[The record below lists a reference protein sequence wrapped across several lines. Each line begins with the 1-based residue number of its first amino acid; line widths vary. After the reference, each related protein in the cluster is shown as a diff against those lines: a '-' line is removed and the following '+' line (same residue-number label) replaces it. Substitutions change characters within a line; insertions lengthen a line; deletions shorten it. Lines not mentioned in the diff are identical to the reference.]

1 MTFSRLRRF
10 LTSEEGPTAAEYAVM
25 LALILLAIFGIVQTL
40 GTTTSTNWST
50 NATRI
55 RNATTGS

>member
-1 MTFSRLRRF
+1 MTYSQLRRF
-10 LTSEEGPTAAEYAVM
+10 LTSEEGPTTAEYAIL

-40 GTTTSTNWST
+40 GTTNSTNWSN